1 MRRSD
6 GVEWPG
12 RGPVRRW
19 APATAGRAPGRRCRR
34 AGTGPRRDG
43 QRGAVTAETAVVL
56 PTLVVFLLALLW
68 ALLAVAAHIQCVDAG
83 RGGGPAA
90 ARPGPPPAG
99 GGTPPPAAPPGAD
112 GSGGRHRA
120 PVEGAV

>member
-83 RGGGPAA
+83 PGR
-90 ARPGPPPAG
+90 GPPPAPQRDLINKNQPTRQKTKAEGRG
-99 GGTPPPAAPPGAD
+99 GLGI
-112 GSGGRHRA
+112 
-120 PVEGAV
+120 

>member
-83 RGGGPAA
+83 RG
-90 ARPGPPPAG
+90 RGPPPARHDPPQAVVE
-99 GGTPPPAAPPGAD
+99 TPPHAAPQGA
-112 GSGGRHRA
+112 GVKGGR
-120 PVEGAV
+120 

>member
-68 ALLAVAAHIQCVDAG
+68 ALLAVAAHIQCVD
-83 RGGGPAA
+83 
-90 ARPGPPPAG
+90 
-99 GGTPPPAAPPGAD
+99 
-112 GSGGRHRA
+112 
-120 PVEGAV
+120 